1 MVTARCRNPDVPRRT
16 VRVAGCPVQT
26 TVTARLAIVRRWLYT
41 TLWLQRRR
49 LHSSSGLTAGLG
61 VQWTPP
67 FGRRLPAGA
76 EPRPDTLQL
85 CVGNRC
91 LIFQLARAASGAV
104 PQILRRFLADARVT
118 FAACN
123 VESDRR
129 KLRAHHGLQV
139 RSALELRAAAPRG
152 MGNASMA
159 TVAERLLG
167 MRGLEK
173 PGKVGASRWDAPRLS
188 RKQVRYAAAD
198 AYVSCRLGV
207 HFRRR
212 AAMASDDQESEPE
225 YYSDEDVRCTARD
238 EVSPEPEYEHGDCW
252 GRFVG
257 FLERVSDDDDPHG
270 EAAVVDD
277 HVYDSMCSSLVY

>member
-1 MVTARCRNPDVPRRT
+1 MVTARRRNPDVPRRT
-16 VRVAGCPVQT
+16 
-26 TVTARLAIVRRWLYT
+26 
-41 TLWLQRRR
+41 
-49 LHSSSGLTAGLG
+49 
-61 VQWTPP
+61 WTPP

-76 EPRPDTLQL
+76 EPRPGTLQL

-118 FAACN
+118 FAARN

-129 KLRAHHGLQV
+129 KLRAHHGLEV

-152 MGNASMA
+152 IGNASMA

-188 RKQVRYAAAD
+188 RKQERYAAAD
-198 AYVSCRLGV
+198 AYVSCRL
-207 HFRRR
+207 